1 MSKAPL
7 RSPSSRRNSLPMPKM
22 NCMLRLVLTML
33 LAGAVSG
40 LAARDDQP
48 ELPSPGRLQHGP
60 IRATSVSGTDA
71 PLLHGPGQEKPG
83 GARAFPARSYAA
95 IVDEWRQWR
104 SSMLETA
111 DLSKERALRSK
122 LRSLLPRESY
132 TFGADCPL
140 RKTGAV
146 GVIQFRITC
155 LPDEDP
161 FIVQFPRGRDDT
173 VRTQLDLMQAG
184 REITAEVRLL
194 DSDLTSQAVRIVLRE
209 TQFHYTNQFLERL
222 RELSPGMGE
231 SAMLRPEWVMR
242 HIGSLAG
249 GRRYADSA
257 LKEIAEVLKTGE
269 YYPVNEQCPL
279 NLDAKDR
286 LDAENTYRLEFSFAC
301 IRGASTSIRMGER
314 ELENESEIAGTGR
327 YLGELRLASVLL
339 VDGRLFLDWDAIRN
353 VRAMRKP

>member
-1 MSKAPL
+1 MKS
-7 RSPSSRRNSLPMPKM
+7 
-22 NCMLRLVLTML
+22 MLRFILTML
-33 LAGAVSG
+33 ALGALSG
-40 LAARDDQP
+40 LPARDDQP
-48 ELPSPGRLQHGP
+48 ELPSPGRLQPGP
-60 IRATSVSGTDA
+60 IRPTTVSGTDS
-71 PLLHGPGQEKPG
+71 PTLHGPGQEKPG
-83 GARAFPARSYAA
+83 GARAFPARSFAA

-104 SSMLETA
+104 STLLETA
-111 DLSKERALRSK
+111 DSSRERALRQK
-122 LRSLLPRESY
+122 LRATLPRESY
-132 TFGADCPL
+132 TFGTDCPL

-173 VRTQLDLMQAG
+173 VRTQLDLMQPG

-194 DSDLTSQAVRIVLRE
+194 DSDLTHQTIRIVLRE

-222 RELSPGMGE
+222 RELSGNMGE
-231 SAMLRPEWVMR
+231 TAMLRPEWVMR

-269 YYPVNEQCPL
+269 YYPTSDQCPL
-279 NLDAKDR
+279 SLDAKDR

-301 IRGASTSIRMGER
+301 IRGSSTSIRMGER
-314 ELENESEIAGTGR
+314 ELENESELSGPGR